1 MLLFLSLS
9 PLFGALFIC
18 FFLSFRHFNL
28 IRNFSLFFSLVIFNL
43 SILLLFY
50 FDTSV
55 TFFQLIQNVKWIPF
69 SNNFILLGIDGLS
82 FSMILLTT
90 FLIPTCILLCWNFK
104 DQTIIKSY
112 CVTFLFLESI
122 LLGVFCSLDILVF
135 YLLFEAVLIPM
146 YFIVGVFGSRA
157 RKIRAGYLLFLYT
170 LISSILMFLA
180 ILSLFFKTGSTSY
193 LVLLSYE
200 FDSFTENLCW
210 LCFFS
215 SFAVKMP
222 LFPFHIWLPEAH
234 CEAPT
239 GGSVILAGVL
249 LKLGGYGFLRFS
261 IVLLPEASA
270 YFTPLIYTLSIFG
283 VIYASLTT
291 LQQVDLKKIIAYT
304 SVGHMGLVTVGL
316 FSFNNVGILGSIILM
331 LAHGIVSSALF
342 LGIGFLYDRFHT
354 RIIKYYSGLI
364 HIMPVFSVCFI
375 IFTLGNLGL
384 PGTSNFIGEI
394 LVLVGCFTINSWCSL
409 FVGMGMVLSAAYSLW
424 LCNRV
429 LFGNIKQTSI
439 YYLRDLS
446 RREFFIFVPFIILT
460 FLIGLWPS
468 FIVCFLK
475 ASFI

>member
-1 MLLFLSLS
+1 
-9 PLFGALFIC
+9 
-18 FFLSFRHFNL
+18 
-28 IRNFSLFFSLVIFNL
+28 
-43 SILLLFY
+43 
-50 FDTSV
+50 
-55 TFFQLIQNVKWIPF
+55 
-69 SNNFILLGIDGLS
+69 
-82 FSMILLTT
+82 
-90 FLIPTCILLCWNFK
+90 
-104 DQTIIKSY
+104 
-112 CVTFLFLESI
+112 
-122 LLGVFCSLDILVF
+122 
-135 YLLFEAVLIPM
+135 M
-146 YFIVGVFGSRA
+146 YFIIGVFGSRA
-157 RKIRAGYLLFLYT
+157 RKVRAGYLLFLYT

-180 ILSLFFKTGSTSY
+180 ILFLFFKTGSTSY
-193 LVLLSYE
+193 LVLFSYE
-200 FDSFTENLCW
+200 LDGFTESLCW

-239 GGSVILAGVL
+239 GGSVILAGIL
-249 LKLGGYGFLRFS
+249 LKLGGYGFIRFS
-261 IVLLPEASA
+261 IVLFPEASA
-270 YFTPLIYTLSIFG
+270 YFTPLVYTLSIFG

-304 SVGHMGLVTVGL
+304 SVGHMGLVTIGL
-316 FSFNNVGILGSIILM
+316 FSFNSLGILGSIILM

-354 RIIKYYSGLI
+354 RVVKYYSGLI
-364 HIMPVFSVCFI
+364 HVMPIFSVCFI

-394 LVLVGCFTINSWCSL
+394 LVLVGCFTVNSWCSL
-409 FVGMGMVLSAAYSLW
+409 FAGTGMVLSAAYSLW

-446 RREFFIFVPFIILT
+446 RRELFIFLPFLALT
-460 FLIGLWPS
+460 FLIGLWPN

>member
-1 MLLFLSLS
+1 
-9 PLFGALFIC
+9 
-18 FFLSFRHFNL
+18 
-28 IRNFSLFFSLVIFNL
+28 
-43 SILLLFY
+43 
-50 FDTSV
+50 
-55 TFFQLIQNVKWIPF
+55 
-69 SNNFILLGIDGLS
+69 
-82 FSMILLTT
+82 
-90 FLIPTCILLCWNFK
+90 
-104 DQTIIKSY
+104 
-112 CVTFLFLESI
+112 
-122 LLGVFCSLDILVF
+122 
-135 YLLFEAVLIPM
+135 M

-180 ILSLFFKTGSTSY
+180 ILFLFFKTGSTFY

-394 LVLVGCFTINSWCSL
+394 LVLVGCFTINS
-409 FVGMGMVLSAAYSLW
+409 
-424 LCNRV
+424 
-429 LFGNIKQTSI
+429 
-439 YYLRDLS
+439 
-446 RREFFIFVPFIILT
+446 
-460 FLIGLWPS
+460 
-468 FIVCFLK
+468 
-475 ASFI
+475 